1 MAQAQEALTPVE
13 GAAATEE
20 VGRADSLKRE
30 ETPEYFARFSVD
42 QRLQHFLLVI
52 AFTMLVLTGLPQKF
66 STTPW
71 AEWIVLHLGG
81 IDTTRFLHR
90 IFAVLMMA
98 VAVSHILSLVVSL
111 VRGRLRPTM
120 VPSLRDFQ
128 DVFLEVR
135 YSLGLTDQHP
145 HFDRFEYR
153 QKFEYWGII
162 FGTVVITATGLILW
176 FPVTFTRFLSGE
188 VVPAAREAHG
198 GEALL
203 ALLTIVIWH
212 LYSVLFSPLAFP
224 GDTSIFT
231 GRISRERMMREHP
244 REYDRIMAE
253 RRAAAEAAR
262 RTAEVA
268 AAEEARLA
276 AAAAAAGETPP
287 EEGPQGG
294 RSPP

>member
-1 MAQAQEALTPVE
+1 MAQVKETLTPLE
-13 GAAATEE
+13 GAPAAEE
-20 VGRADSLKRE
+20 VAGGDRLGRE
-30 ETPEYFARFSVD
+30 EIPEHFIRFSLD
-42 QRLQHFLLVI
+42 QRLQHFFLMI
-52 AFTMLVLTGLPQKF
+52 SFIMLVVTGLPQKF

-81 IDTTRFLHR
+81 IDTTRLLHR
-90 IFAVLMMA
+90 IFAVMMIA
-98 VAVSHILSLVVSL
+98 VAVYHVLSLLVSL
-111 VRGRLRPTM
+111 LRGRLRPSM
-120 VPSLRDFQ
+120 VPNLRDFQ
-128 DVFLEVR
+128 DVFQEVR
-135 YSLGLTDQHP
+135 YSLGLTEEHP
-145 HFDRFEYR
+145 HCDRYEFR

-162 FGTVVITATGLILW
+162 FGTVLITVTGLILW
-176 FPVTFTRFLSGE
+176 FPVTFTKVLPGE

-231 GRISRERMMREHP
+231 GRISREKMMREHP
-244 REYDRIMAE
+244 RDLARIMAE

-262 RTAEVA
+262 RGA
-268 AAEEARLA
+268 AASSSGEVPREEA
-276 AAAAAAGETPP
+276 
-287 EEGPQGG
+287 PQGG